1 MGSIVAQAKL
11 VQDSPAPPIPP
22 LTLSAPGWTN
32 VAGDPCLEQVSVQM
46 GIGLSVIVGTIGS
59 GKSTLLQGL
68 VEHLPVGGS
77 DGRVARKVGE
87 VRVEAL
93 DKRVA
98 FCPDSPWIV
107 NASARDNVCLG

>member
-1 MGSIVAQAKL
+1 MGVHCRRGQAL
-11 VQDSPAPPIPP
+11 ARFPRAPTPP
-22 LTLSAPGWTN
+22 LTPSAPGRTN
-32 VAGDPCLEQVSVQM
+32 VAGDPCLEQVSAQM
-46 GIGLSVIVGTIGS
+46 GIGLSVIAGTIGS

-77 DGRVARKVGE
+77 DGCVARKIGE
-87 VRVEAL
+87 VKVETL

>member
-1 MGSIVAQAKL
+1 MGR
-11 VQDSPAPPIPP
+11 
-22 LTLSAPGWTN
+22 
-32 VAGDPCLEQVSVQM
+32 
-46 GIGLSVIVGTIGS
+46 GLSVIVGNIGS
-59 GKSTLLQGL
+59 GKSTLLHGL

-77 DGRVARKVGE
+77 GGRVPRKVGE

>member
-1 MGSIVAQAKL
+1 NA
-11 VQDSPAPPIPP
+11 
-22 LTLSAPGWTN
+22 
-32 VAGDPCLEQVSVQM
+32 AGEPCLDRVSAEM
-46 GIGLSVIVGTIGS
+46 GRGLSVVVGTIGS

-77 DGRVARKVGE
+77 DGGRVARKVGDVKVE
-87 VRVEAL
+87 VF